1 MDRRALDSTRA
12 GREALS
18 KLDKWI
24 NSILALAGEQWNW
37 RFRKLRDDI
46 LNHCRK
52 AMEYNAEWD
61 INEQAKQCYMQGLA
75 SRSDIKQAIATV
87 LDGIDLYDQ
96 TILVRLNKVYKE
108 ILPEAAQSHGDAYTI
123 LSGLLLAL
131 SNIIDDNDIPP
142 PVNPNQLNL
151 PFDTSNFHYRLGPL
165 QFPLPFTFTKRKPDT
180 VYTGLAFA
188 IEAELRLATKGEEEY
203 LTPGTTM
210 PVVSFVPGRPDD
222 FYEIT
227 AAFLRATIDPSAT
240 PRKTEA
246 RMEKLLRDY
255 PGIQWIGWPIR
266 ALTRIPLTTSQ
277 ISTRRKAR

>member
-18 KLDKWI
+18 KLDEW
-24 NSILALAGEQWNW
+24 SDSFLALAGEKWNW

-52 AMEYNAEWD
+52 AMEYDPQWD
-61 INEQAKQCYMQGLA
+61 INEQEKERYMQGLA
-75 SRSDIKQAIATV
+75 SRSDIKEAIATV
-87 LDGIDLYDQ
+87 LDGVELYDPI
-96 TILVRLNKVYKE
+96 ILDRLNQSYKE
-108 ILPEAAQSHGDAYTI
+108 ILPEAQPSHYDAYMI

-151 PFDTSNFHYRLGPL
+151 PFDTANFHYRLGPL

-188 IEAELRLATKGEEEY
+188 IEAELRLVLKGEQEY
-203 LTPGTTM
+203 LAPGTTM
-210 PVVSFVPGRPDD
+210 PVVSFVPGRADK
-222 FYEIT
+222 FYDLT

-266 ALTRIPLTTSQ
+266 VLSRIPRTTSQ
-277 ISTRRKAR
+277 IRTHRKSR